1 MSVKHPII
9 TVTGSSGA
17 GTSFVKRAV
26 ETIFDREKLKVAI
39 IEGDSFHKYSRAEM
53 RAKVAESKKNG
64 GPVLTHF
71 SEDANEFNKLEELF
85 ASYKETATGKKRYYI
100 HSDEEA
106 DEHNARLGTD
116 LVPGEFTPWEE
127 IEEDTDIMFYEGLHG
142 MVKRKDHGP
151 AEGMYDVSQH
161 VDLGIGVAPVVNIEW
176 MQKIYRDTSERSYTV
191 EQVRDTIMERMD
203 DYIKFIVPQ
212 FHRTHINFQRIPLV
226 DTSDPFST
234 QTKSA
239 PMGPAPADSLI
250 ITHVRHDEIDLKTIV
265 GKIEGAWLQN
275 DHTMICS
282 GTQMVS
288 AMDIIMTPIIQ
299 KLIAKK
305 RAAMAALDSVKF
317 VL

>member
-1 MSVKHPII
+1 MSVEHPIVS
-9 TVTGSSGA
+9 VTGSSGA

-26 ETIFDREKLKVAI
+26 ETIFERENLKVAI
-39 IEGDSFHKYSRAEM
+39 IEGDSFHKYSRVEM
-53 RAKVAESKKNG
+53 RAKVAESKANG
-64 GPVLTHF
+64 GSVLTHF
-71 SEDANEFNKLEELF
+71 AEAANEFNKLEELF

-127 IEEDTDIMFYEGLHG
+127 IEADTDIMFYEGLHG

-151 AEGMYDVSQH
+151 KEGMHDVSQY

-176 MQKIYRDTSERSYTV
+176 MQKIYRDTSERPYSVT
-191 EQVRDTIMERMD
+191 QVRDTIMERMD
-203 DYIKFIVPQ
+203 DYMETIVPQ
-212 FHRTHINFQRIPLV
+212 FHRTHVNFQRVPLV

-234 QTKSA
+234 QTETA
-239 PMGPAPADSLI
+239 PMGPAPEDSLI
-250 ITHVRHDEIDLKTIV
+250 ITHVRHDEVDLSTIV

-275 DHTMICS
+275 EHTMICS
-282 GTQMVS
+282 GTQMVM

-305 RAAMAALDSVKF
+305 RKAMANI
-317 VL
+317 

>member
-1 MSVKHPII
+1 MSVQHPIVS
-9 TVTGSSGA
+9 VTGSSGA

-26 ETIFDREKLKVAI
+26 ETIFKRENLKVAI
-39 IEGDSFHKYSRAEM
+39 IEGDSFHKYSRVEM
-53 RAKVAESKKNG
+53 RAKVAESKENG

-71 SEDANEFNKLEELF
+71 AEAANEFNKLEDLF
-85 ASYKETATGKKRYYI
+85 SSYKETATGKKRYYI

-106 DEHNARLGTD
+106 DEHNSRLGTN
-116 LVPGEFTPWEE
+116 LLPGEFTPWEE

-142 MVKRKDHGP
+142 MVKRMDHGP
-151 AEGMYDVSQH
+151 KEGMHDVSQH

-176 MQKIYRDTSERSYTV
+176 MQKIYRDTSERPYSV
-191 EQVRDTIMERMD
+191 SQVRETIMERMD
-203 DYIKFIVPQ
+203 DYMETIVPQ
-212 FHRTHINFQRIPLV
+212 FHRTHINFQRVPLV

-234 QTKSA
+234 QTNNA
-239 PMGPAPADSLI
+239 PMGPAAEDSLI
-250 ITHVRHDEIDLKTIV
+250 ITHVRHDEVDLSTIV
-265 GKIEGAWLQN
+265 GQIEGAWLQN

-305 RAAMAALDSVKF
+305 RAAMANA
-317 VL
+317 

>member
-1 MSVKHPII
+1 MSVEHPIVS
-9 TVTGSSGA
+9 VTGSSGA

-26 ETIFDREKLKVAI
+26 ETIFERENLKVAI
-39 IEGDSFHKYSRAEM
+39 IEGDSFHKYSRVEM
-53 RAKVAESKKNG
+53 RAKVAESKANG
-64 GPVLTHF
+64 GSVLTHF
-71 SEDANEFNKLEELF
+71 AEAANEFNKLEELF

-127 IEEDTDIMFYEGLHG
+127 IEADTDIMFYEGLHG

-151 AEGMYDVSQH
+151 KEGMHDVSQY

-176 MQKIYRDTSERSYTV
+176 MQKIYRDTSERPYSVT
-191 EQVRDTIMERMD
+191 QVRDTIMERMD
-203 DYIKFIVPQ
+203 DYMETIVPQ
-212 FHRTHINFQRIPLV
+212 FHRTHVNFQRVPLV

-234 QTKSA
+234 QTETA
-239 PMGPAPADSLI
+239 PMGPAPEDSLI
-250 ITHVRHDEIDLKTIV
+250 ITHVRHDEVDLSTIV

-275 DHTMICS
+275 EHTMICS
-282 GTQMVS
+282 GTQMVM

-299 KLIAKK
+299 NLIAKK
-305 RAAMAALDSVKF
+305 RKAMANI
-317 VL
+317 

>member
-1 MSVKHPII
+1 MSVEHPIVS
-9 TVTGSSGA
+9 VTGSSGA

-26 ETIFDREKLKVAI
+26 ETIFERENLKVAI
-39 IEGDSFHKYSRAEM
+39 IEGDSFHKYSRVEM
-53 RAKVAESKKNG
+53 RAKVAESKANG
-64 GPVLTHF
+64 GSVLTHF
-71 SEDANEFNKLEELF
+71 AEAANEFNKLEELF

-127 IEEDTDIMFYEGLHG
+127 IEADTDIMFYEGLHG

-151 AEGMYDVSQH
+151 KEGMHDVSQY

-176 MQKIYRDTSERSYTV
+176 MQKIYRDTSERPYSVT
-191 EQVRDTIMERMD
+191 QVRDTIMERMD
-203 DYIKFIVPQ
+203 DYMETIVPQ
-212 FHRTHINFQRIPLV
+212 FHRTHVNFQRVPLV

-234 QTKSA
+234 QTETA
-239 PMGPAPADSLI
+239 PMGPAPEDSLI
-250 ITHVRHDEIDLKTIV
+250 ITHVRHDEVDLSTIV

-275 DHTMICS
+275 KHTMICS
-282 GTQMVS
+282 GTQMVM

-305 RAAMAALDSVKF
+305 RKAMANI
-317 VL
+317 